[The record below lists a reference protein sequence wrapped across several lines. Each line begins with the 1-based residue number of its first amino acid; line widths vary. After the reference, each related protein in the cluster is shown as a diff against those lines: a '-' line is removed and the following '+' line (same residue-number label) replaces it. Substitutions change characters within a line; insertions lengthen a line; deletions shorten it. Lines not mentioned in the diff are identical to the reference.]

1 MTTTLPDRTLP
12 DPRYDRRGLLAHI
25 RGGFQLDWYG
35 THGGHHW
42 GRVRHHAV
50 AVARARGADILVAE
64 LFAFLHDSQRED
76 EWGDPHHGRR
86 GADYARSLQG
96 VFFELKPAQ
105 LDRLAQ
111 AIRHHSGGEV
121 STDATIQSCWDADRL
136 DLGRVGITPHQ
147 DYLSPEG
154 ATRIE
159 HAYRWSRGE
168 VNRGPVRRRGRPD
181 ARPSDPPPR

>member
-1 MTTTLPDRTLP
+1 MPTTPSHRTLPDREPP
-12 DPRYDRRGLLAHI
+12 DPRYDRRGLLTHI
-25 RGGFQLDWYG
+25 RSGFQLDWYG

-42 GRVRHHAV
+42 GRMRHHAV
-50 AVARARGADILVAE
+50 AVARARGADLLVAE

-105 LDRLAQ
+105 LDRLAH

-147 DYLSPEG
+147 DYLSREG
-154 ATRIE
+154 AARIE
-159 HAYRWSRGE
+159 AAYRWSRAS
-168 VNRGPVRRRGRPD
+168 NRRR
-181 ARPSDPPPR
+181 A

>member
-1 MTTTLPDRTLP
+1 MPTNPPDRTLP

-50 AVARARGADILVAE
+50 AVARARGADLLVAE

-86 GADYARSLQG
+86 GADYAHSLQG

-136 DLGRVGITPHQ
+136 DLGRVGITPHA

-159 HAYRWSRGE
+159 HAYQWSRGAGTKRSRA
-168 VNRGPVRRRGRPD
+168 VI
-181 ARPSDPPPR
+181 

>member
-1 MTTTLPDRTLP
+1 MPTTLPDGTLPAGEPP
-12 DPRYDRRGLLAHI
+12 DPRYDRRGLLSHI
-25 RGGFQLDWYG
+25 RSGFQLDWYG

-50 AVARARGADILVAE
+50 AVARARGADLLVAE

-105 LDRLAQ
+105 LDRLAH

-147 DYLSPEG
+147 NYLSREG
-154 ATRIE
+154 AARIE
-159 HAYRWSRGE
+159 AAYRWSRGAGTKRSRA
-168 VNRGPVRRRGRPD
+168 V
-181 ARPSDPPPR
+181 S

>member
-1 MTTTLPDRTLP
+1 MPTTLPDGTLP
-12 DPRYDRRGLLAHI
+12 DREPSDPRYDRRGLLAHI
-25 RGGFQLDWYG
+25 RTGFRLDWYG

-50 AVARARGADILVAE
+50 TVARARGADTLVAE

-76 EWGDPHHGRR
+76 EHRDPHHGRR

-136 DLGRVGITPHQ
+136 DLGRVGITPHA
-147 DYLSPEG
+147 DYLSAEG
-154 ATRIE
+154 AARIE
-159 HAYRWSRGE
+159 AAYRWSRDSS
-168 VNRGPVRRRGRPD
+168 PRRPFR
-181 ARPSDPPPR
+181 